1 MDTWNPYDNVL
12 PEALKITSLPNT
24 IDRYMSEETGQA
36 CVHRLGGR
44 QQPRR
49 SADRDTKDKDDD
61 NRQSVDKFCSFCGTH
76 GHLKANCDFMAK
88 LIIANASL
96 KTVDAKSK
104 EKLQESYR
112 QEQEKRRNRKIKKR
126 LGTIRK
132 VMDEGGH
139 LSDIEPLLD
148 GLPDLIDHT
157 NSDSD
162 SESSDTETE
171 TNPHDNE

>member
-1 MDTWNPYDNVL
+1 MTTSS
-12 PEALKITSLPNT
+12 LKPSRSRHFLIPLINT
-24 IDRYMSEETGQA
+24 CLRKLVRHVSTA
-36 CVHRLGGR
+36 WV
-44 QQPRR
+44 
-49 SADRDTKDKDDD
+49 DTKDKDDD